1 MDNMDNKEKLLNLM
15 RFWLFGTFAIVFAAV
30 TAYIGIFTNRDWWM
44 AIKAGVPIW
53 GLTAVLTVIWYYA
66 YKWYL
71 NRR

>member
-1 MDNMDNKEKLLNLM
+1 MDFEAKEKLLNLM

-44 AIKAGVPIW
+44 AIKAGFPVW
-53 GLTAVLTVIWYYA
+53 GLTGVLAMAWYYL

-71 NRR
+71 NRK